1 MKFTRT
7 LALIAGVALLFTACN
22 RESDE
27 ATAVVKPNTN
37 PLLAHVPA
45 DTTYVFATQEPVPG
59 EITDAYAKRFQP
71 VLDVLSDTVRQFQSE
86 YEAGEF
92 QGDEMARFAKAVLNE
107 LGGELNAENL
117 EKLGISMQSQHAF
130 YAMGVFP
137 VMRIGL
143 SDSQALLDAIGRIET
158 EMGFELPEK
167 NLNGT
172 NYWSV
177 SENNMP
183 FGIYIAILDQ
193 QLAISAFPASAEG
206 NLLAAFLGQEM
217 PEQSMASSNALG
229 ILNAS
234 KGYTGYGSGI
244 LNLQKL
250 AEEMLN
256 PDSETYKYFGPHMHF
271 DPSSLGDVCH
281 AEIKTMVA
289 KTPRMTA
296 GTTALTATEISM
308 RYELEI
314 ESSLATSL
322 AGLISDIPVAT
333 DDDNLFSASLAL
345 KVGQLRSFLLEKA
358 NAIVASPYQCEELQQ
373 LNHQAEQLVA
383 QLNIPMPPMVNNLMG
398 LRVKVNEF
406 DPTAD
411 MPQGDGLLALYVDK
425 PEMFVGMA
433 TMMVPGFDALDL
445 ANQTEPVRIPTE
457 VLHVENLDVFA
468 LMSDNAIGAAI
479 GQQHASG
486 LKPFL
491 NEKAQGTGT
500 FMSVSYDMAKQL
512 ELQTAM
518 SGKLDFNYGNNHSK
532 ADEFSEAMKAS
543 YVNMLG
549 RSRVEMRFSADG
561 MVIDSKITFK

>member
-1 MKFTRT
+1 
-7 LALIAGVALLFTACN
+7 
-22 RESDE
+22 
-27 ATAVVKPNTN
+27 
-37 PLLAHVPA
+37 
-45 DTTYVFATQEPVPG
+45 
-59 EITDAYAKRFQP
+59 
-71 VLDVLSDTVRQFQSE
+71 
-86 YEAGEF
+86 
-92 QGDEMARFAKAVLNE
+92 
-107 LGGELNAENL
+107 
-117 EKLGISMQSQHAF
+117 
-130 YAMGVFP
+130 
-137 VMRIGL
+137 
-143 SDSQALLDAIGRIET
+143 
-158 EMGFELPEK
+158 
-167 NLNGT
+167 
-172 NYWSV
+172 
-177 SENNMP
+177 
-183 FGIYIAILDQ
+183 
-193 QLAISAFPASAEG
+193 
-206 NLLAAFLGQEM
+206 
-217 PEQSMASSNALG
+217 
-229 ILNAS
+229 
-234 KGYTGYGSGI
+234 
-244 LNLQKL
+244 
-250 AEEMLN
+250 
-256 PDSETYKYFGPHMHF
+256 
-271 DPSSLGDVCH
+271 
-281 AEIKTMVA
+281 MVA